1 MTRKKKRK
9 KRRACVRNRSAD
21 AKRMM
26 RKRKD
31 PGRAGKQSDDR
42 MRTKMKTRKMRR
54 EKKFGLD
61 DAARQ
66 ERALGSERGRQ
77 CLFQPLV

>member
-1 MTRKKKRK
+1 
-9 KRRACVRNRSAD
+9 
-21 AKRMM
+21 
-26 RKRKD
+26 
-31 PGRAGKQSDDR
+31 
-42 MRTKMKTRKMRR
+42 MRR